1 MAGRWNELWSRISK
15 LGKRKQL
22 DRDLNDE
29 LAFHL
34 AKREQQN
41 REAGMDAEDARYAAR
56 RQLGNTTS
64 LKERSRAMWTF
75 PSPESWWQDV
85 RFGARA
91 LRKNPGFTAVAVLT
105 LALGIGANTAVFS
118 LVNAVLIRQLPYRDP
133 QQLLLLTET
142 LPQLGGKDEVGVA
155 AGEYLDYRDQNRSF
169 SQVAAYETAG
179 FNLTGDGTPLR
190 VQAARVSASAFPLL
204 GVEAQLGR
212 TFTDEE
218 DHGAPGVTM
227 ISDALWRNHYS
238 ASRDTLGKTVRLD
251 EKAFIIIGVMP
262 PGFQFPFDGA
272 PLSERADLWV
282 PIAFSPDRFT
292 DRLREFGVGF
302 IGRLKPGVTPALA
315 QQDILR
321 VADNFMRDH
330 AESYSGTIRVSPR
343 TYPFAAHAIEKIRPL
358 VLLLEAA
365 VLCVLLIACAN
376 VANLLMAKARSR
388 RREMAV
394 RSAVG
399 AARGRLLS
407 QCLLESFLLSLLG
420 AGGGIALAVL
430 MTFAARRFGPT
441 SLSQLQ
447 DVTLDPI
454 ALVFTLVLS
463 VVTTL
468 SFGLVPA
475 LQLSWVSPQL
485 ALKDAAQI
493 GRSQATRRLQDTLVV
508 LEIGVALALLIGGSL
523 LLQSFVRLL
532 NVPMGFRPQ
541 NTVIVRTLFDES
553 RYPDPLR
560 REAVQKELLI
570 RLRAL
575 PGAHMVAEASHLP
588 LSEARQIGFHIEG
601 TAPDEFH
608 WAHNSLTSPGYFQA
622 MGISIL
628 RGRDFTEQDNRK
640 STNVAVI
647 SESLAKQYFPNQNPI
662 GKRYNWGGR
671 ADFTIIGVAADV
683 RVTALDTDPPPMIYN
698 SMFQIESGA
707 SSRTAFV
714 LKLDSSDESVQ
725 QGIFQSVRKQIWSL
739 DKDLPIYGVS
749 TLQSLIAESV
759 SQRRFTMV
767 LIGGF
772 GVLALLLAV
781 IGLFGVVSY
790 IVVLRQQELALRM
803 ALGAD
808 RSKLG
813 WMVLKQG
820 GLLGLAGCVF
830 GLFTFLLGS
839 PLLSSSLYQTNRLDL
854 PTLLLAPLI
863 LFLAALCAS
872 YWPARRA
879 MCVDPMALLR
889 YE

>member
-1 MAGRWNELWSRISK
+1 MEWLRILGARLRGLFRSR
-15 LGKRKQL
+15 QL
-22 DRDLNDE
+22 DGDLEDE
-29 LAFHL
+29 LDAHL
-34 AKREQQN
+34 EMLTAENIR
-41 REAGMDAEDARYAAR
+41 RGMKPAEARYAAR
-56 RQLGNTTS
+56 REFGGVEQTKEDHKQVRGLPLIENLSRDFRLGIRMLGRN
-64 LKERSRAMWTF
+64 
-75 PSPESWWQDV
+75 V
-85 RFGARA
+85 
-91 LRKNPGFTAVAVLT
+91 GFTAVAVIT

-169 SQVAAYETAG
+169 SQVAAYETDG
-179 FNLTGDGTPLR
+179 FNLTGEETPVR
-190 VQAARVSASAFPLL
+190 VQASRLSASAFSVL
-204 GVEAQLGR
+204 GVDAQLGR

-218 DHGAPGVTM
+218 DRDGAPSVAV

-238 ASRDTLGKTVRLD
+238 ASRDVLGKTVRLD
-251 EKAFIIIGVMP
+251 EKPFTVIGVMP

-272 PLSERADLWV
+272 PLSERADLWI
-282 PIAFSPDRFT
+282 PIAFSQDRFA
-292 DRLREFGVGF
+292 DRVREFGVGF

-330 AESYSGTIRVSPR
+330 PESYSGTIRVSPR
-343 TYPFAAHAIEKIRPL
+343 AYPFAVHAIEKIRPL

-388 RREMAV
+388 RREMAI

-420 AGGGIALAVL
+420 TGGGIALAVL
-430 MTFAARRFGPT
+430 MTSAARRFGPA

-468 SFGLVPA
+468 FFGLVPA
-475 LQLSWVSPQL
+475 LQLSRVSPQL

-493 GRSQATRRLQDTLVV
+493 GRSQATRRLQNALVV
-508 LEIGVALALLIGGSL
+508 LEIGVALALLTGGSL

-532 NVPMGFRPQ
+532 NVPTGFRPQ
-541 NTVIVRTLFDES
+541 NTLIARTFFDKS
-553 RYPDPLR
+553 RYPDPLK

-575 PGAHMVAEASHLP
+575 PGARMVAEASHLP

-601 TAPDEFH
+601 TPPDEFH
-608 WAHNSLTSPGYFQA
+608 WAHNSLTSPGYFEA

-647 SESLAKQYFPNQNPI
+647 SESLAKQYFPNQDPV

-683 RVTALDTDPPPMIYN
+683 RVTALDADPPPMIYN
-698 SMFQIESGA
+698 SMFQVESGA

-714 LKLDSSDESVQ
+714 LKLDSPEESVQ
-725 QGIFQSVRKQIWSL
+725 QGTFQSVQQQIWSL

-749 TLQSLIAESV
+749 TMQSLMEDSV
-759 SQRRFTMV
+759 SQRRFTML

-772 GVLALLLAV
+772 GVLALLLAT

-790 IVVLRQQELALRM
+790 VVVLRQQELALRV
-803 ALGAD
+803 ALGAG
-808 RSKLG
+808 RTNLG

-820 GLLGLAGCVF
+820 GLLGVAGCVF
-830 GLFTFLLGS
+830 GLFVFMVGS
-839 PLLSSSLYQTNRLDL
+839 PLLSSSLYQTSRYDV

-863 LFLAALCAS
+863 LFLATLCAS

-879 MCVDPMALLR
+879 MRVDPMALLR

>member
-1 MAGRWNELWSRISK
+1 MEWLRILGARLRGLFRSR
-15 LGKRKQL
+15 QL
-22 DRDLNDE
+22 DGDLEDE
-29 LAFHL
+29 LDAHL
-34 AKREQQN
+34 EMLTAENIR
-41 REAGMDAEDARYAAR
+41 RGMKPAEARYAAR
-56 RQLGNTTS
+56 REFGGVEQTKEDHKQVRGLPLIENLSRDFRLGIRMLGRN
-64 LKERSRAMWTF
+64 
-75 PSPESWWQDV
+75 V
-85 RFGARA
+85 
-91 LRKNPGFTAVAVLT
+91 GFTAVAVIT

-169 SQVAAYETAG
+169 SQVAAYETDG
-179 FNLTGDGTPLR
+179 FNLTGEETPVR
-190 VQAARVSASAFPLL
+190 VQASRLSASAFSVL
-204 GVEAQLGR
+204 GVGAQLGR

-218 DHGAPGVTM
+218 DRDGAPGVAV
-227 ISDALWRNHYS
+227 ISDVLWRNHYS
-238 ASRDTLGKTVRLD
+238 ASRDVLGKTVRLD
-251 EKAFIIIGVMP
+251 EKPFTVIGVMP

-282 PIAFSPDRFT
+282 PIAFSQDRFA
-292 DRLREFGVGF
+292 DRVREFGVGF

-330 AESYSGTIRVSPR
+330 PESYSGTIRVSPR
-343 TYPFAAHAIEKIRPL
+343 AYPFAVHAIEKIRPL

-388 RREMAV
+388 RREMAI

-430 MTFAARRFGPT
+430 MTSAARRFGPA

-468 SFGLVPA
+468 FFGLVPA
-475 LQLSWVSPQL
+475 LQLSRVSPQL

-493 GRSQATRRLQDTLVV
+493 GRSQATRRLQNTLVV

-532 NVPMGFRPQ
+532 NVPTGFRPQ
-541 NTVIVRTLFDES
+541 NTLIARTFFDKS
-553 RYPDPLR
+553 RYPDPLK

-570 RLRAL
+570 RLGAL
-575 PGAHMVAEASHLP
+575 PGARTVAEASHLP

-601 TAPDEFH
+601 TPPDEFH
-608 WAHNSLTSPGYFQA
+608 WAHNSLTSPGYFEA

-647 SESLAKQYFPNQNPI
+647 SESLAKQYFPNQDPV

-683 RVTALDTDPPPMIYN
+683 RVTALDADPPPMIYN
-698 SMFQIESGA
+698 SMFQVESGA

-714 LKLDSSDESVQ
+714 LKLDSPEESVQ
-725 QGIFQSVRKQIWSL
+725 QGTFQSVQQQIWSL

-749 TLQSLIAESV
+749 TMQSLMEDSV
-759 SQRRFTMV
+759 SQRRFTML

-772 GVLALLLAV
+772 GVLALLLAT

-790 IVVLRQQELALRM
+790 VVVLRQQELALRV
-803 ALGAD
+803 ALGAG
-808 RSKLG
+808 RANLG
-813 WMVLKQG
+813 WMVLKEG
-820 GLLGLAGCVF
+820 GLLGVAGCVF
-830 GLFTFLLGS
+830 GLFVFMVGS
-839 PLLSSSLYQTNRLDL
+839 PLLSSSLYQTSRYDV

-863 LFLAALCAS
+863 LFLATLCAS

-879 MCVDPMALLR
+879 MHVDPMALLR

>member
-1 MAGRWNELWSRISK
+1 MEWLRILGARLRGLFRSR
-15 LGKRKQL
+15 QL
-22 DRDLNDE
+22 DGDLEDE
-29 LAFHL
+29 LDAHL
-34 AKREQQN
+34 EMLTAENIR
-41 REAGMDAEDARYAAR
+41 RGMNPAEARYAAR
-56 RQLGNTTS
+56 REFGGVEQTKEDHKQVRGLPLIENLSRDFRLGIRMLGRN
-64 LKERSRAMWTF
+64 
-75 PSPESWWQDV
+75 V
-85 RFGARA
+85 
-91 LRKNPGFTAVAVLT
+91 GFTAVAVIT

-118 LVNAVLIRQLPYRDP
+118 LVNAVLIRQLPYLDP

-169 SQVAAYETAG
+169 SQVAAYETDG
-179 FNLTGDGTPLR
+179 FNLTGEETPVR
-190 VQAARVSASAFPLL
+190 VQASRLSASAFSVL
-204 GVEAQLGR
+204 GVGAQLGR

-218 DHGAPGVTM
+218 DRDGAPGVAV

-238 ASRDTLGKTVRLD
+238 ASRDVLGKTVRLD
-251 EKAFIIIGVMP
+251 EKPFTVIGVMP

-282 PIAFSPDRFT
+282 PIAFSQDRFA
-292 DRLREFGVGF
+292 DRVREFGVGF

-330 AESYSGTIRVSPR
+330 PESYSGTIRVSPR
-343 TYPFAAHAIEKIRPL
+343 AYPFAVHAIEKIRPL

-388 RREMAV
+388 RREMAI

-430 MTFAARRFGPT
+430 MTSAARRFGPA

-468 SFGLVPA
+468 FFGLVPA
-475 LQLSWVSPQL
+475 LQLSRVSPQL

-493 GRSQATRRLQDTLVV
+493 GRSQATRRLQNTLVV

-532 NVPMGFRPQ
+532 NVPTGFRPQ
-541 NTVIVRTLFDES
+541 NTLIARTFFDKS
-553 RYPDPLR
+553 RYPDPLK

-570 RLRAL
+570 RLGAL
-575 PGAHMVAEASHLP
+575 PGARMVAEASHLP

-601 TAPDEFH
+601 TPPDEFH
-608 WAHNSLTSPGYFQA
+608 WAHNSLTSPGYFEA

-647 SESLAKQYFPNQNPI
+647 SESLAKQYFPNQDPV

-683 RVTALDTDPPPMIYN
+683 RVTALDADPPPMIYN
-698 SMFQIESGA
+698 SMFQVESGA

-714 LKLDSSDESVQ
+714 LKLDSPEESVQ
-725 QGIFQSVRKQIWSL
+725 QGTFQSVQQQIWSL

-749 TLQSLIAESV
+749 TMQSLMEDSV
-759 SQRRFTMV
+759 SQRRFTML

-772 GVLALLLAV
+772 GVLALLLAT

-790 IVVLRQQELALRM
+790 VVVLRQQELALRV
-803 ALGAD
+803 ALGAG
-808 RSKLG
+808 RANLG

-820 GLLGLAGCVF
+820 GLLGVAGCVF
-830 GLFTFLLGS
+830 GLFVFMVGS
-839 PLLSSSLYQTNRLDL
+839 PLLSSSLYQTSRYDV

-863 LFLAALCAS
+863 LFLATLCAS

-879 MCVDPMALLR
+879 MRVDPMALLR

>member
-1 MAGRWNELWSRISK
+1 MEWLRILGARLRGLFRSR
-15 LGKRKQL
+15 QL
-22 DRDLNDE
+22 DGDLEDE
-29 LAFHL
+29 LDAHL
-34 AKREQQN
+34 EMLTAENIR
-41 REAGMDAEDARYAAR
+41 RGMKPAEARYAAR
-56 RQLGNTTS
+56 REFGGVEQTKEDHKQVRGLPLIENLSRDFRLGIRMLGRN
-64 LKERSRAMWTF
+64 
-75 PSPESWWQDV
+75 V
-85 RFGARA
+85 
-91 LRKNPGFTAVAVLT
+91 GFTAVAVIT

-169 SQVAAYETAG
+169 SQVAAYETDG
-179 FNLTGDGTPLR
+179 FNLTGEETPVR
-190 VQAARVSASAFPLL
+190 VQASRLSASAFSVL
-204 GVEAQLGR
+204 GVGAQLGR

-218 DHGAPGVTM
+218 DRDGAPGVAV
-227 ISDALWRNHYS
+227 ISDVLWRNHYS
-238 ASRDTLGKTVRLD
+238 ASRDVLGKTVRLD
-251 EKAFIIIGVMP
+251 EKPFTVIGVMP

-282 PIAFSPDRFT
+282 PIAFSQDRFA
-292 DRLREFGVGF
+292 DRVREFGVGF

-330 AESYSGTIRVSPR
+330 PESYSGTIRVSPR
-343 TYPFAAHAIEKIRPL
+343 AYPFAVHAIEKIRPL

-388 RREMAV
+388 RREMAI

-430 MTFAARRFGPT
+430 MTSAARRFGPA

-468 SFGLVPA
+468 FFGLVPA
-475 LQLSWVSPQL
+475 LQLSRVSPQL

-493 GRSQATRRLQDTLVV
+493 GRSQATRRLQNTLVV

-532 NVPMGFRPQ
+532 NVPTGFRPQ
-541 NTVIVRTLFDES
+541 NTLIARTFFDKS
-553 RYPDPLR
+553 RYPDPLK

-570 RLRAL
+570 RLGAL
-575 PGAHMVAEASHLP
+575 PGARTVAEASHLP

-601 TAPDEFH
+601 TPPDEFH
-608 WAHNSLTSPGYFQA
+608 WAHNSLTSPGYFEA

-647 SESLAKQYFPNQNPI
+647 SESLAKQYFPNQDPV

-683 RVTALDTDPPPMIYN
+683 RVTALDADPPPMIYN
-698 SMFQIESGA
+698 SMFQVESGA

-714 LKLDSSDESVQ
+714 LKLDSPEESVQ
-725 QGIFQSVRKQIWSL
+725 QGTFQSVQQQIWSL

-749 TLQSLIAESV
+749 TMQSLMEDSV
-759 SQRRFTMV
+759 SQRRFTML

-772 GVLALLLAV
+772 GVLALLLAT

-790 IVVLRQQELALRM
+790 VVVLRQQELALRV
-803 ALGAD
+803 ALGAG
-808 RSKLG
+808 RANLG

-820 GLLGLAGCVF
+820 GLLGVAGCVF
-830 GLFTFLLGS
+830 GLFVFMVGS
-839 PLLSSSLYQTNRLDL
+839 PLLSSSLYQTSRYDV

-863 LFLAALCAS
+863 LFLATLCAS

-879 MCVDPMALLR
+879 MRVDPMALLR